1 MTLRVPLAA
10 VVVLLLAACGGA
22 PETTPGS
29 TPRNTQEAA
38 PKNTPGSGPEAALK
52 ALAAAADAQDDE
64 AVRKLVC
71 PERWS
76 ESRTFAA
83 KKAEA
88 AQLDPRLA
96 DIRYRIT
103 AKEVRDPTD
112 TAATGLLDVEVEG
125 VPDDLPPAA
134 QSGLDAMEA
143 PIPVA
148 LLGPDQTIKLVKQ
161 GDAWVACR

>member
-1 MTLRVPLAA
+1 MKLRAPLAA
-10 VVVLLLAACGGA
+10 VVLLLLSACGGTA
-22 PETTPGS
+22 E
-29 TPRNTQEAA
+29 
-38 PKNTPGSGPEAALK
+38 NTPGNTPGNTSENTSGNGPEAALK

-71 PERWS
+71 PEVWS
-76 ESRTFAA
+76 QSRTLAA

-88 AQLDPRLA
+88 VQLDPRLA
-96 DIRYRIT
+96 DLRYRLT
-103 AKEVRDPTD
+103 AKEVRDRTD

-125 VPDDLPPAA
+125 LPDDLSPETR
-134 QSGLDAMEA
+134 SGLDAMEA

-148 LLGPDQTIKLVKQ
+148 LLGPDRTIKLVKQ